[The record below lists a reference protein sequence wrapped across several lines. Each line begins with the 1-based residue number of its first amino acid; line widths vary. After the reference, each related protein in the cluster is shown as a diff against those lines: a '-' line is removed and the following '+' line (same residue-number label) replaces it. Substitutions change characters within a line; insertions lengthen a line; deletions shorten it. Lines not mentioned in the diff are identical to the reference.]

1 MGFGECFD
9 EDYEVFP
16 ALHPATLFC
25 SPHTLTP
32 RRDTPQQD
40 GDTPEKQV
48 ASWPFGKKPVAKMWC
63 KLVDAQMEGPH
74 VETHQLGPS
83 VESVESVE
91 AVESVDSDDV
101 SMIKEGK
108 AAAKQQDQILPAKSW
123 MKTHAKKH
131 IIAFAK
137 KKKE

>member
-16 ALHPATLFC
+16 TLPPATLF
-25 SPHTLTP
+25 SAHTLTP

-63 KLVDAQMEGPH
+63 KLVDTQMERPQM
-74 VETHQLGPS
+74 ETHQLWPS

-91 AVESVDSDDV
+91 AVESVDSDDD
-101 SMIKEGK
+101 SIIKEAK
-108 AAAKQQDQILPAKSW
+108 AAAKPKGTNLPAKSW
-123 MKTHAKKH
+123 MKTHVKKT
-131 IIAFAK
+131 
-137 KKKE
+137 ELRLQ

>member
-16 ALHPATLFC
+16 ALPPATLC
-25 SPHTLTP
+25 SAHTLTP
-32 RRDTPQQD
+32 RRGTPQQD

-48 ASWPFGKKPVAKMWC
+48 ASWPFGKNPVTKMWC

-83 VESVESVE
+83 VESVE
-91 AVESVDSDDV
+91 AVESADSDDD
-101 SMIKEGK
+101 SMIKEAK
-108 AAAKQQDQILPAKSW
+108 AAAKQQDKIIPA
-123 MKTHAKKH
+123 T
-131 IIAFAK
+131 I
-137 KKKE
+137 